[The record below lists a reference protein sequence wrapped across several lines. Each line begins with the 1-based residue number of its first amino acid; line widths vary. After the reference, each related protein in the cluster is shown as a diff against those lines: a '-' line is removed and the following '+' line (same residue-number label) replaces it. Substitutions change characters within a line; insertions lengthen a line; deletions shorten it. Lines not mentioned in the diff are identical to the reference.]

1 MQSFKKFISEADKYC
16 SDKCCGSDVK
26 AKDCKCSPDCPHC
39 NCNAVKESV
48 ELDELSKKTLGSY
61 VKKASRDVA
70 NRSADNARDYAKGN
84 RPVGMNKK
92 GIKNWKREIGIDK
105 AVDKMTKEEVA
116 NEAKRKGAPKMTGDS
131 IAIQRAKDAE
141 HNKAMGRTK
150 TGRKKPVRQM
160 TSTQRSLAQLRGEEV
175 ELDEDTINSVT
186 ANYINENDIT
196 LEELENMTE
205 EELNEL
211 IGKAIGGAFK
221 VGAKAAVGAA
231 RLAKKGANRMSA
243 SGRADAAEKKA
254 DAVEKRNKDRA
265 RIKAAQDRLRTA
277 KAAAR
282 ENK

>member
-1 MQSFKKFISEADKYC
+1 MERFKTFISQLDEAKAGETCNCCDNKI
-16 SDKCCGSDVK
+16 DENGKCGCG
-26 AKDCKCSPDCPHC
+26 PDCEHC
-39 NCNAVKESV
+39 GGQHDMSEA
-48 ELDELSKKTLGSY
+48 
-61 VKKASRDVA
+61 
-70 NRSADNARDYAKGN
+70 AR
-84 RPVGMNKK
+84 
-92 GIKNWKREIGIDK
+92 
-105 AVDKMTKEEVA
+105 
-116 NEAKRKGAPKMTGDS
+116 RKGAPKMTGDS

-175 ELDEDTINSVT
+175 ELDENTINDLT
-186 ANYINENDIT
+186 AQYINENDIT
-196 LEELENMTE
+196 LDQLENMTE

-265 RIKAAQDRLRTA
+265 RIKAAQDRVRIA
-277 KAAAR
+277 KNAAR